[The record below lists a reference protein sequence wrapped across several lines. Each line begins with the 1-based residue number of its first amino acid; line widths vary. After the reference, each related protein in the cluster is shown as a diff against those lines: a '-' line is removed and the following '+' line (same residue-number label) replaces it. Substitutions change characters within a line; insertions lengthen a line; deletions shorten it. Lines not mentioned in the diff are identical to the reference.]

1 VRPLLYPALFAILS
15 GCAAAALGSGSD
27 VDGIHDRADN
37 LDAFTDCNTDVV
49 LALVND
55 PGTDA
60 DVLEEIDVHTQAANN
75 VIASRNGEDGV
86 PATADDHFF
95 TSLPDL
101 DDVPYVG
108 PVAMEAFLGYGQ
120 RVCAGGTPVEIGP
133 DCAETRLLA
142 WLNDPDTTFDD
153 LQDIDLQTLAATNL
167 LATRNGD
174 DGVAGTPDD
183 FVFTTL
189 AEVDAVPQVG
199 PVAMETL
206 LAWGDLLCGAS
217 ADVLM
222 SPQPYAQSHLVE
234 AAALIDDADH
244 SIDVAMYSFS
254 DTLVLD
260 ALERARAR
268 GVTIRV
274 IFETASEDRHDPA
287 GTRSAQLEDAGI
299 EVRWVNKIM
308 HHKFALLDGPRDDV
322 AAAHT
327 GTLVNSSGNWSYGA
341 ASRFDEN
348 TVTIRG
354 DERLLL
360 LFQQE
365 FDLLWENSRD
375 FVWNEA
381 IPDIG
386 GIGITDERIAA
397 AAGSDAVFTS
407 ANFRTW
413 VSTTN
418 GPTFSRVRGNSVARD
433 RLVELIA
440 SAEDTILIASG
451 HMRSRQVAEALIAKR
466 RSDPDVEIR
475 VYLDGQE
482 YVSAWY
488 HGEEESDFEAC
499 IAEASSNTEREDCL
513 DGGLHF
519 GYHLGESGIDVRYKY
534 YAYRWDYSYAD
545 QMHHKYV
552 IVDRHIVASGSYN
565 MSNNAEFDT
574 LENIVIFDAGDYPDL
589 VDDFVVNFD
598 EIWQTGRTEGTYA
611 DLLDEIETGTGD
623 FPIVF
628 TPMALDHG
636 EITVLKDAIRENCP
650 DIDSAEYANNP
661 AAHRWCDR

>member
-1 VRPLLYPALFAILS
+1 VVLAL
-15 GCAAAALGSGSD
+15 
-27 VDGIHDRADN
+27 VDCD
-37 LDAFTDCNTDVV
+37 TEVV

-60 DVLEEIDVHTQAANN
+60 DLLKEIGVHTRAADN
-75 VIASRNGEDGV
+75 VVTARNGGDGV
-86 PATADDHFF
+86 PATADDHLF
-95 TSLPDL
+95 TSLLDL

-120 RVCAGGTPVEIGP
+120 GVCSGDPPVEVGP
-133 DCAETRLLA
+133 DCTETQLLG

-153 LQDIDLQTLAATNL
+153 LKDIGLHTQAANNL
-167 LATRNGD
+167 VATRNGA

-189 AEVDAVPQVG
+189 AEVDDVQQVG
-199 PVAMETL
+199 PVTMETL
-206 LAWGDLLCGAS
+206 LAWGELLCGAS
-217 ADVLM
+217 AEVLM
-222 SPQPYAQSHLVE
+222 SPQPYDQSHLVE

-244 SIDVAMYSFS
+244 SIDVAMYSFR
-254 DTLVLD
+254 DALVLD
-260 ALERARAR
+260 ALERAVAR

-274 IFETASEDRHDPA
+274 VFETASEDRHDPA

-308 HHKFALLDGPRDDV
+308 HHKYAILDGPRDDAP
-322 AAAHT
+322 AART

-341 ASRFDEN
+341 ATRFDEN
-348 TVTIRG
+348 TVTVRG

-375 FVWNEA
+375 FVWNET
-381 IPDIG
+381 IPDIE
-386 GIGITDERIAA
+386 GIEITDEMVAA
-397 AAGSDAVFTS
+397 APGSDAVFTS
-407 ANFRTW
+407 DNFRTW
-413 VSTTN
+413 VSATH

-433 RLVELIA
+433 RMVELIE
-440 SAEDTILIASG
+440 SAEDSILVASG

-466 RSDPDVEIR
+466 HSHPNVEIR

-482 YVSAWY
+482 YVSEWY

-499 IAEASSNTEREDCL
+499 LAGASSATEREDCL
-513 DGGLHF
+513 DDGLHF
-519 GYHLGESGIDVRYKY
+519 GYQLGESGIDVRYKY
-534 YAYRWDYSYAD
+534 YAYRWDYHYAD

-552 IVDRHIVASGSYN
+552 IIDRRVVASGSYN
-565 MSNNAEFDT
+565 MSSNAEFDT
-574 LENIVIFDAGDYPDL
+574 LENIVIYDAGDYSDL
-589 VDDFVVNFD
+589 VDDFAENLD
-598 EIWQTGRTEGTYA
+598 EIWETGRAEGYHSA
-611 DLLDEIETGTGD
+611 LLHEIETGTDD

-628 TPMALDHG
+628 TPMALDHA

-650 DIDSAEYANNP
+650 DIDSAEYRNNP
-661 AAHRWCDR
+661 AAHRWCER